1 MPSPESYS
9 GALQRVIEDVVAP
22 GAGEV
27 DATASFPRKQIA
39 ALADAGLL
47 ALTVPAASGGA
58 GAGLREAASVVR
70 ELGAVCGSTAMVVT
84 MHYAAIAALAAAGPR
99 DPLTD
104 IAAGRH
110 LSTLAFSESGSRSHF
125 WAPLGTATTGDG
137 ADIRLDASKSW
148 VTSAGQA
155 DSYVWSSQPLAAPG
169 PMTLWLVPGG
179 AAGLTVAGP
188 FDGLGL
194 RGNASAPMSA
204 DGVRVTREAMIGA
217 DGAGLDLALAA
228 VLPVFLICNASA
240 SAGLMRRLAD
250 ETAAHLQRT
259 QLQHL
264 GQSLAQ
270 QIQPRAQLA
279 RLRIEADRTWA
290 LIEQTIDA
298 VEQGRGDAQL
308 LVLEVKAAA
317 AEAASD
323 AADLALRACGGA
335 AFRKE
340 SPVERLFRDSR
351 AARVM
356 APTTEALHDF
366 IGRALC
372 GLPLLGEVA

>member
-1 MPSPESYS
+1 MPSQESYS
-9 GALQRVIEDVVAP
+9 DALSRVIGEVVAP
-22 GAGEV
+22 GAAEV
-27 DATASFPRKQIA
+27 DAVGSFPRKQID
-39 ALADAGLL
+39 ALASAGLL
-47 ALTVPAASGGA
+47 ALTVPTEFGGG
-58 GAGLREAASVVR
+58 GAGLREAAGVVR

-84 MHYAAIAALAAAGPR
+84 MHYAATAALAAGGVK
-99 DPLTD
+99 DTLTE
-104 IAAGRH
+104 IAAGPH

-125 WAPLGTATTGDG
+125 WAPLSTATLDADG
-137 ADIRLDASKSW
+137 NVRLDASKSW

-155 DSYVWSSQPLAAPG
+155 SSYVWSSRPLAAEG

-179 AAGLTVAGP
+179 ADGLTVAGA

-194 RGNASAPMSA
+194 RGNASAPMTA
-204 DGVRVTREAMIGA
+204 TRVCVPRGAMIGD
-217 DGAGLDLALAA
+217 DGAGLDVSLAA
-228 VLPVFLICNASA
+228 VLPFFLICSA
-240 SAGLMRRLAD
+240 AMSAGLMRRLAE

-259 QLQHL
+259 HLAHL

-270 QIQPRAQLA
+270 QVQPRAQLA
-279 RLRIEADRTWA
+279 RLRIEADRTWG
-290 LIEQTIDA
+290 LIEETLSA
-298 VEQGRGDAQL
+298 VEAGRADAQL

-317 AEAASD
+317 GEAAAD
-323 AADLALRACGGA
+323 AADLALRACGGS

-372 GLPLLGEVA
+372 GLPLLGDVA

>member
-1 MPSPESYS
+1 
-9 GALQRVIEDVVAP
+9 VARR
-22 GAGEV
+22 ARA
-27 DATASFPRKQIA
+27 DRR
-39 ALADAGLL
+39 ADAHHRQILR
-47 ALTVPAASGGA
+47 AAYY
-58 GAGLREAASVVR
+58 L
-70 ELGAVCGSTAMVVT
+70 
-84 MHYAAIAALAAAGPR
+84 AGPGR
-99 DPLTD
+99 RGLKDPLAD

-125 WAPLGTATTGDG
+125 WAPLSTATPFDPTATG
-137 ADIRLDASKSW
+137 ADGNIRLDASKSW

-155 DSYVWSSQPLAAPG
+155 DSYVWSSRPLAAPG

-179 AAGLTVAGP
+179 AEGLTVAGA

-204 DGVRVTREAMIGA
+204 DGVRVPHEAMIGA
-217 DGAGLDLALAA
+217 DGAGLDVAMAA
-228 VLPVFLICNASA
+228 VLPTFLICSASM
-240 SAGLMRRLAD
+240 SAGLMRRPAE

-259 QLQHL
+259 QLKHL

-270 QIQPRAQLA
+270 QVQPRAQLA

-298 VEQGRGDAQL
+298 FEQGRADAQL
-308 LVLEVKAAA
+308 LVPEVKAAA
-317 AEAASD
+317 GEAAAD

-366 IGRALC
+366 VGRALC
-372 GLPLLGEVA
+372 GLPLLAGPAAADGRGPAQPPGLPRVPRRRGR

>member
-1 MPSPESYS
+1 MPSPERYRD
-9 GALQRVIEDVVAP
+9 ALARVIEEVVAP
-22 GAGEV
+22 AAGEV
-27 DATASFPRKQIA
+27 DATGEFPRRQLD
-39 ALADAGLL
+39 ALAAAGLL
-47 ALTVPAASGGA
+47 ALTVPTEFGGG
-58 GAGLREAASVVR
+58 GAGLREASYVVR

-84 MHYAAIAALAAAGPR
+84 MHYSATAALAAGGVKDA
-99 DPLTD
+99 LTE

-125 WAPLGTATTGDG
+125 WAPLGTATADASGDV
-137 ADIRLDASKSW
+137 RLNASKSW

-155 DSYVWSSQPLAAPG
+155 DSYVWSSRPLAADG
-169 PMTLWLVPGG
+169 PMTLWLVPGD
-179 AAGLTVAGP
+179 ADGLTVAGA

-204 DGVRVTREAMIGA
+204 VNVRVPRSALIGE

-228 VLPVFLICNASA
+228 VLPVFLICSASM
-240 SAGLMRRLAD
+240 SAGLMRRLAE

-270 QIQPRAQLA
+270 QVQPRAQLA
-279 RLRIEADRTWA
+279 RLHIAADQAWA
-290 LIEQTIDA
+290 LVEDTLNA
-298 VEQGRGDAQL
+298 VETGRADAQL

-317 AEAASD
+317 GEAAAD

-356 APTTEALHDF
+356 APTTDALQDF

-372 GLPLLGEVA
+372 GLPLLGDVT